1 MQKPFSAH
9 RLLTLAALL
18 AALPAT
24 AAPNKITEI
33 EDNGSYATA
42 INGNGS
48 IVVGG
53 LGTQAA
59 VWSGTNWATKTILG
73 TLKTDDELLAGA

>member
-1 MQKPFSAH
+1 MTMQKPSPVH

-48 IVVGG
+48 IVVRRTRHTSRRLVGH
-53 LGTQAA
+53 
-59 VWSGTNWATKTILG
+59 
-73 TLKTDDELLAGA
+73 

>member
-1 MQKPFSAH
+1 MHKPFSTH

-48 IVVGG
+48 IVVGENS
-53 LGTQAA
+53 TQAA
-59 VWSGTNWATKTILG
+59 VWSGTNWAKKNHPRHT
-73 TLKTDDELLAGA
+73 EN

>member
-1 MQKPFSAH
+1 MQKLSPAH

-18 AALPAT
+18 AALPAA
-24 AAPNKITEI
+24 AAPDKIT
-33 EDNGSYATA
+33 DLGDSSDYATA
-42 INGNGS
+42 INENGS

-59 VWSGTNWATKTILG
+59 VWSGTNWAK
-73 TLKTDDELLAGA
+73 KPSSAH